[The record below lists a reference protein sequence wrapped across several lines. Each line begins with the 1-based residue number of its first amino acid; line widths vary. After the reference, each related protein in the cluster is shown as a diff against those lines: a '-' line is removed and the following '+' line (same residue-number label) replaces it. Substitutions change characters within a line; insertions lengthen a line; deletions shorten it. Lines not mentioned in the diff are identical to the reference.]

1 MADSVDSSS
10 SGMHFITRLVYSVIT
25 LLLLVVIY
33 SYIDS
38 LEKKGCKCALPS
50 NINFVKNY
58 TIFAIVY
65 FLFTAFIPHSLITE
79 NFGASVS
86 VFATFLDLI
95 FNLVFIYYIYEV
107 FKYTRALV
115 NEKCKCSTDNR
126 REIIMTGAI
135 IEFILIFMVF
145 LVNIIIV
152 VGLGMAY
159 LTVKSINDGAEDL
172 SDAIHDPIGS
182 LSKVPDRI
190 KTSIAKINTY
200 IEKTSEEIA
209 DLGTSHD
216 VKSIPE
222 LQLIKTK
229 TTQSLNAINKLG
241 GKSLARFTTR
251 RR

>member
-1 MADSVDSSS
+1 MSDSLNSSY
-10 SGMHFITRLVYSVIT
+10 SGINYITRLIYSVIT
-25 LLLLVVIY
+25 LLLLIVIY

-58 TIFAIVY
+58 TIFAIFY
-65 FLFTAFIPHSLITE
+65 FLFTAFIPHSFILE
-79 NFGASVS
+79 NFGTSIAI
-86 VFATFLDLI
+86 FATFLDLI

-107 FKYTRALV
+107 FRYTRALV
-115 NEKCKCSTDNR
+115 NEKCKCSVDSR
-126 REIIMTGAI
+126 REIIMIGAI
-135 IEFILIFMVF
+135 IEFILIFLVF
-145 LVNIIIV
+145 IVNIIIV
-152 VGLGMAY
+152 VGLGMLL

-172 SDAIHDPIGS
+172 SNAIHDPIGS
-182 LSKVPDRI
+182 LSTVPDRI
-190 KTSIAKINTY
+190 KSSIEKINTY

-222 LQLIKTK
+222 LQLIKSNTNS
-229 TTQSLNAINKLG
+229 SLNAINKLG
-241 GKSLARFTTR
+241 GKNLRFNR

>member
-1 MADSVDSSS
+1 MSGMVDSSY
-10 SGMHFITRLVYSVIT
+10 SGFNFITRLVYSIIT
-25 LLLLVVIY
+25 FLLLIVIY

-65 FLFTAFIPHSLITE
+65 FLFNALIPQSFIIE

-86 VFATFLDLI
+86 IFATFLDLI

-115 NEKCKCSTDNR
+115 NEKCKCSIDSR

-135 IEFILIFMVF
+135 IEFILIFLVF
-145 LVNIIIV
+145 LANIFIA
-152 VGLGMAY
+152 VGLGAG
-159 LTVKSINDGAEDL
+159 LLAVKSINDGAQDL
-172 SDAIHDPIGS
+172 SNAIHDPIGS
-182 LSKVPDRI
+182 LTKVPERI
-190 KTSIAKINTY
+190 KTTIENINTY
-200 IEKTSEEIA
+200 IEKTSEEISN
-209 DLGTSHD
+209 LGSSHE

-222 LQLIKTK
+222 LQLIKSNTS
-229 TTQSLNAINKLG
+229 QSLNAINKLG
-241 GKSLARFTTR
+241 GRFARAASR
-251 RR
+251 RY

>member
-1 MADSVDSSS
+1 MSDSVDSSS
-10 SGMHFITRLVYSVIT
+10 SGIHYISRIIYSVIT
-25 LLLLVVIY
+25 LLLLIVIY
-33 SYIDS
+33 TYIDS

-58 TIFAIVY
+58 TIFAIFY
-65 FLFTAFIPHSLITE
+65 FLFTAFIPQSFISDNLGPS
-79 NFGASVS
+79 FA

-115 NEKCKCSTDNR
+115 NEKCKCSVDSR

-135 IEFILIFMVF
+135 IEFVLIFLVF
-145 LVNIIIV
+145 LANIIIV
-152 VGLGMAY
+152 VSLGVAF
-159 LTVKSINDGAEDL
+159 LTVKTLNDGAQDL
-172 SDAIHDPIGS
+172 SNAIHDPIGS
-182 LSKVPDRI
+182 LTKVPERI
-190 KTSIAKINTY
+190 KTSIENINTY

-209 DLGTSHD
+209 NLGTSHD

-222 LQLIKTK
+222 LQIIKSNTNA
-229 TTQSLNAINKLG
+229 SLNAINKLG
-241 GKSLARFTTR
+241 GFGIKKFNR

>member
-1 MADSVDSSS
+1 MADTIIDTTS
-10 SGMHFITRLVYSVIT
+10 SGMHFATRLIYSIIT

-58 TIFAIVY
+58 TIFAIIY
-65 FLFTAFIPHSLITE
+65 FLFTAFIPHSFITD

-86 VFATFLDLI
+86 IFATFLDLI

-115 NEKCKCSTDNR
+115 NEKCKCSVDSR

-135 IEFILIFMVF
+135 IEFILIFLVF
-145 LVNIIIV
+145 LMNIIIV
-152 VGLGMAY
+152 VGLGMAF

-172 SDAIHDPIGS
+172 SNAIHDPIGS
-182 LSKVPDRI
+182 LSKVPERI
-190 KTSIAKINTY
+190 KSSIQKINTY

-209 DLGTSHD
+209 DLGSSHE

-222 LQLIKTK
+222 IQLIKSNTA
-229 TTQSLNAINKLG
+229 QSLNAINKLG
-241 GKSLARFTTR
+241 GKNYFNSR